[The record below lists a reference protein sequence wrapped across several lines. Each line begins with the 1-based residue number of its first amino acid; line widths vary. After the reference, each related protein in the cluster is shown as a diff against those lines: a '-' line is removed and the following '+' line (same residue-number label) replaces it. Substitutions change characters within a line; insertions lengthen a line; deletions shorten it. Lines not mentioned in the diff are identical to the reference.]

1 MAATLIAP
9 FSGDQVALSTSAVLL
24 YTSSSA
30 CSAHAPEQLI
40 VQNNTAIVITVGGSD
55 VTDGVNGVLLPASAN
70 ASVTIPLLY
79 PGVAVYAIAAS
90 GTPDANVVRA

>member
-24 YTSSSA
+24 YTSTTA
-30 CSAHAPEQLI
+30 CSAQSQEQLI
-40 VQNNTAIVITVGGSD
+40 VQNNSAIVITVGASD
-55 VTDGVNGVLLPASAN
+55 VADGVNGVVLPASAN
-70 ASVTIPLLY
+70 ASVTIPLRF
-79 PGVAVYAIAAS
+79 PNIAVYAIAAS